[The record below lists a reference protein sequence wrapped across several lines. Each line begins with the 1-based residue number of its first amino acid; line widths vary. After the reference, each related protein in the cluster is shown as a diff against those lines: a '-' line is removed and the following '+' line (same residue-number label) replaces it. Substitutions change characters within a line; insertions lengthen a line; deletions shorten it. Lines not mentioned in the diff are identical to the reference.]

1 MKTKRRTAEVTADA
15 AVVDRSLWL
24 SPNATAITPVVSRVL
39 WAADTVLSR
48 GKITGRDA
56 AAMRLGRTNLQ
67 ALSEQ
72 LQELLSA
79 LPSRDA
85 DLIGFVVARL
95 LHNAEEIWYLHPYP
109 TPNVRKTINAERP
122 GHMRRK
128 RAAKPEALAKDE
140 ACAAEFTEQLRNLP
154 ADWDGKEGVWTIAGR
169 AAKRINANLERQGIE
184 AITQG
189 QIRRRLR
196 DFHEARR

>member
-1 MKTKRRTAEVTADA
+1 MRSCHCTLIVNIAIAAARVAPEHPVPHRIAAATTLRNAPAEGAFMKTKRRTAEVTADA

-79 LPSRDA
+79 LPSRCRPHWIRCRA
-85 DLIGFVVARL
+85 TAAQRGRDLVLASI
-95 LHNAEEIWYLHPYP
+95 PYAQCAKNDKRG
-109 TPNVRKTINAERP
+109 TP
-122 GHMRRK
+122 
-128 RAAKPEALAKDE
+128 RAYE
-140 ACAAEFTEQLRNLP
+140 TE
-154 ADWDGKEGVWTIAGR
+154 TS
-169 AAKRINANLERQGIE
+169 RQ
-184 AITQG
+184 A
-189 QIRRRLR
+189 
-196 DFHEARR
+196 